1 MAVVPRGVHNVR
13 FRFTGFAGWVVW
25 LFVHPYYL
33 IGFETRVQVMLRRSW
48 YYVRYDRP
56 VRSVIRAHPPRTPNP
71 ECRLEKRRC
80 ITTEYLPA
88 IRSPALSW
96 PPSN

>member
-1 MAVVPRGVHNVR
+1 MQVE
-13 FRFTGFAGWVVW
+13 RFTGFAGWVVW

-56 VRSVIRAHPPRTPNP
+56 VRSVIRAHPPRTPKSGMQVG
-71 ECRLEKRRC
+71 E
-80 ITTEYLPA
+80 TTLHTD
-88 IRSPALSW
+88 
-96 PPSN
+96 